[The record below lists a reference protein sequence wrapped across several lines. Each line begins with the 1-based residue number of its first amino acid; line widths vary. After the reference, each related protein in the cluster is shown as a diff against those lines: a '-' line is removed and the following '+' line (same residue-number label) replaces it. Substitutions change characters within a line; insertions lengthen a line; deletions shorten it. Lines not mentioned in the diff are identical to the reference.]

1 MIMQRASKAPDT
13 PSTPEI
19 PLEPAPSPLSR
30 PRQPGA
36 RLLRA
41 VCAVATSLAFVC
53 SPLAAIA
60 QQTAPA
66 SGEAAADAAPGE
78 QPAPAAAKPAGPTP
92 PLFLMPTQGVDNE
105 LSQIIPERIGE
116 MLRAQLKD
124 KRSAVLLPTYDALMQ
139 QGGGNPNAALA
150 DAERMYTSGIG
161 LLTAGQNDRA
171 ATTFQT
177 SVDSLEKN
185 LGDLDNFNILVDAY
199 LNMSLAYFLAGF
211 DFDARNKMKVY
222 AHLRPD
228 ETLDPEKF
236 PAELR
241 EVYQAE
247 ADKVKKAGPGKLSI
261 SADADNATVFI
272 DGVDKG
278 QAPVELSDI
287 GYGYHYLV
295 VRAPGGAVWSE
306 KIQVRGRGKAQSF
319 AAQLGA
325 SSADPGAPASNQ
337 PAFYTGLV
345 STIGSGK
352 FSDAQ
357 LRPYLEELHSR
368 TGAKYVAWVV
378 MVKERSHYA
387 AIPFIY
393 HVESGQLVREAEVSF
408 TLALSNLRVGV
419 NSLANAISGSV
430 GTDPGEKAVTAVD
443 LTTPPPAALA
453 KAPAP
458 VEPAPAE
465 PAPAASAP
473 VEPASVAQQDRA
485 VTPPPPVEPAGSEE
499 DDSNLWMWV
508 GIGGAAVLVAGAVV
522 GGVMLMSDDTPAGAG
537 QFDAALTW

>member
-1 MIMQRASKAPDT
+1 MIMNRASEAPDT
-13 PSTPEI
+13 LVTHEISTES
-19 PLEPAPSPLSR
+19 APSPVVRHSDAR
-30 PRQPGA
+30 A
-36 RLLRA
+36 RLMRA
-41 VCAVATSLAFVC
+41 VCAVATTLAFVC

-60 QQTAPA
+60 QQ
-66 SGEAAADAAPGE
+66 AAPPAGE
-78 QPAPAAAKPAGPTP
+78 SAGEEAPSEPPAPAAAKPAGPTP
-92 PLFLMPTQGVDNE
+92 PLFLLPTQGVNDE

-171 ATTFQT
+171 ATSFQK
-177 SVDSLEKN
+177 SVDALEKN

-199 LNMSLAYFLAGF
+199 RNMALAYFLAGF
-211 DFDARNKMKVY
+211 DFDARNKMKLY
-222 AHLRPD
+222 ANLRPD
-228 ETLDPEKF
+228 ATLEAEKF

-261 SADADNATVFI
+261 SADADNARVFV

-278 QAPVELSDI
+278 QAPVELTDI

-319 AAQLGA
+319 AAKLGA
-325 SSADPGAPASNQ
+325 SNVDPNAPASNQ

-345 STIGSGK
+345 SAIGAGK

-357 LRPYLEELHSR
+357 LRPYLDELHSR

-378 MVKERSHYA
+378 MVKKRSSYA
-387 AIPFIY
+387 AVPFIY

-430 GTDPGEKAVTAVD
+430 GTEPGEKAVASVD
-443 LTTPPPAALA
+443 LTTPPPAAVA
-453 KAPAP
+453 TAPAP
-458 VEPAPAE
+458 AEPVRAPSEPAAKTSVEPAPAE
-465 PAPAASAP
+465 HARS
-473 VEPASVAQQDRA
+473 
-485 VTPPPPVEPAGSEE
+485 VTPPPPVEPAHTDE
-499 DDSNLWMWV
+499 DDSNMWMWV

-522 GGVMLMSDDTPAGAG
+522 GGVMLMSDDAPSSAGK
-537 QFDAALTW
+537 FDAALSW